1 MGQTKGADMARGIG
15 IDLVRIGDVADRLDA
30 TECELDAMASPWAVR
45 LFTPAELEMARAR
58 QQPAEFLAGRLAVKH
73 AVRKAV
79 GPLIDNEFDLRWVE
93 TLRAASGAPYVNV
106 GAPDLHDALAAAAVD
121 ELLVSISN
129 EGDYAAAIV
138 LAQ

>member
-1 MGQTKGADMARGIG
+1 MA
-15 IDLVRIGDVADRLDA
+15 
-30 TECELDAMASPWAVR
+30 R
-45 LFTPAELEMARAR
+45 LFTPTELEMAFAR

-79 GPLIDNEFDLRWVE
+79 GPLIDSEFDLRWVE

-106 GAPDLHDALAAAAVD
+106 DALALRKALTAADVD

-129 EGDYAAAIV
+129 EGDYAAAIA

>member
-1 MGQTKGADMARGIG
+1 MTRGIG
-15 IDLVRIGDVADRLDA
+15 IDLVRIDDVAASLDDSA
-30 TECELDAMASPWAVR
+30 REHDAKTSSWTVR
-45 LFTPAELEMARAR
+45 LFTPAELEMAFSR

-79 GPLIDNEFDLRWVE
+79 GPLIDGEFDLRWVE
-93 TLRAASGAPYVNV
+93 TLRATSGAPYVNV
-106 GAPDLHDALAAAAVD
+106 DAPALREALTAASVD

-129 EGDYAAAIV
+129 EGDYAAAIA

>member
-1 MGQTKGADMARGIG
+1 MARGIG

-30 TECELDAMASPWAVR
+30 TECELDAMAVR

-106 GAPDLHDALAAAAVD
+106 DAPDLHDALAAAAVD

>member
-1 MGQTKGADMARGIG
+1 MARGIG
-15 IDLVRIGDVADRLDA
+15 IDLVRIGDVADHLDEA
-30 TECELDAMASPWAVR
+30 ACKCSAAASSWMAR
-45 LFTPAELEMARAR
+45 LFTPTELEIAFAR
-58 QQPAEFLAGRLAVKH
+58 QQPAEFLAGRLAVKR
-73 AVRKAV
+73 AVSKAV
-79 GPLIDNEFDLRWVE
+79 GPLIDGKFDLRWVE

-106 GAPDLHDALAAAAVD
+106 NVPALREALDGAHVE

>member
-1 MGQTKGADMARGIG
+1 MARGIG
-15 IDLVRIGDVADRLDA
+15 IDLVRIGDVAARLDEA
-30 TECELDAMASPWAVR
+30 VREYGTEASPWMVR
-45 LFTPAELEMARAR
+45 LFTPAELERAFAR

-79 GPLIDNEFDLRWVE
+79 GPLIDGEFDLRWVE

-106 GAPDLHDALAAAAVD
+106 EVPALREALTAADVD

>member
-1 MGQTKGADMARGIG
+1 MTRGIG
-15 IDLVRIGDVADRLDA
+15 IDLVRIGDVAARLDEA
-30 TECELDAMASPWAVR
+30 AREYGTTASPWMAR
-45 LFTPAELEMARAR
+45 LFTPTELEMAFAR

-79 GPLIDNEFDLRWVE
+79 GPLIDSEFDLRWVE

-106 GAPDLHDALAAAAVD
+106 DALALRKALTAADVD

-129 EGDYAAAIV
+129 EGDYAAAIA